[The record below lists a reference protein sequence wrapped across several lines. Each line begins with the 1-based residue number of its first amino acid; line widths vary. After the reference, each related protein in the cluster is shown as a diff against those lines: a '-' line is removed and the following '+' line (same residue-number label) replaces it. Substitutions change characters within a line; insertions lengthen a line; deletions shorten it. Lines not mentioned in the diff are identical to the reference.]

1 MNIITWI
8 LTIALGAMVI
18 LSGIFKITK
27 NKKITEMLGK
37 LGVAK
42 YIPLFGIAEIIF
54 ALLFIYPATRNIG
67 FVLLICYKSY
77 SSDSLI
83 NPRWSDLDRS
93 LCYDSPSFA
102 LKPRIICKYIASSC

>member
-27 NKKITEMLGK
+27 NKKITEMLSK

-67 FVLLICYKSY
+67 FVLLICYFSGALATDLSHKNTIVAP
-77 SSDSLI
+77 LVFLTLLFVAEFLF
-83 NPRWSDLDRS
+83 NP
-93 LCYDSPSFA
+93 A
-102 LKPRIICKYIASSC
+102 LFIQ

>member
-8 LTIALGAMVI
+8 LTIALAAMVI

-37 LGVAK
+37 LGVAA

-67 FVLLICYKSY
+67 FILLICYFSGA
-77 SSDSLI
+77 LAV
-83 NPRWSDLDRS
+83 DLS
-93 LCYDSPSFA
+93 HKNTIVPPLVFLTLLFVAEFLYNQA
-102 LKPRIICKYIASSC
+102 LFIQ

>member
-27 NKKITEMLGK
+27 NKKITDMLGK

-54 ALLFIYPATRNIG
+54 ALLFIYPPTRNIG
-67 FVLLICYKSY
+67 FVLLICYFSGALATDLSHKNTIVAP
-77 SSDSLI
+77 LVFLTLLFVVEFLF
-83 NPRWSDLDRS
+83 NP
-93 LCYDSPSFA
+93 A
-102 LKPRIICKYIASSC
+102 LFIQ